1 MDERWS
7 QIRTIFRE
15 ALDLE
20 PAQWE
25 TFLQSRVQDEKI
37 RDKVLSMLAA
47 YDEDD
52 TFLESPAANVGPG
65 ASGRNTTSGL
75 VGTRVGPYEIKRS
88 IARGGMGV
96 VFEALDTK
104 LDKVVALKM
113 MSPALVQDPTFRSR
127 FEQEAR
133 TLAKLEDPHFV
144 RVNALIDEGPNTF
157 IVMEYVDG
165 VTLAQHIQK
174 RGPLA
179 GKDAITVGAQ
189 ILQALSKAHRQG
201 IVHRDLKPSNIMLTK
216 NYEGRLLVKVLDF
229 GIAKNIQPDGQQTRT
244 VGAVGTLFYMSP
256 EQARGLRTIDHR
268 TDLYS
273 LGVTLYETLCGALPF
288 DTGVDEYTVRRQIV
302 EGHVIPIHKRLPKLD
317 TALARVLDKALS
329 TNPDD
334 RFEDADAMRRALM
347 EARTQSS
354 ISANVPP
361 VQQAGTPVS
370 QAHAQPATP
379 KRRSVPLFASV
390 AAGVLLLVVAV
401 LLYNQFAATP
411 ASPETTAL
419 QSATAG
425 AEVDNAA
432 SLGVQLTA
440 DSTAEGQGSDLDVLA
455 SDDAPIQA
463 LQANGT
469 PAASNAEG
477 QLTSSQPPRE
487 QANRDSESTSQN
499 NTSQSNTAQ
508 SNTSQSNTESG
519 SASDLLAV
527 ADPQLPPAQ
536 PVVDPQE
543 TTPNTPANTAT
554 EEEQPVQMGDL
565 SIRAFPGGRI
575 YVNNEL
581 KEGGFIHRGP
591 FRPGAYNVRIENATL
606 GTWSCMVQVNPG
618 EEKVLNVDFDSEIAP
633 VVAAED
639 IDTGAPI
646 QELEIAID
654 GVETRQT
661 TPQRVRLRTGLR
673 QVGVATD
680 AYELVETVLDRGAGG
695 CFQKAGN
702 RINVH
707 PESVTG
713 RSPRILLRLR
723 KVN

>member
-7 QIRTIFRE
+7 QIRMLFRE
-15 ALDLE
+15 ALDLA

-25 TFLQSRVQDEKI
+25 TFIQSRVEDEKI

-52 TFLESPAANVGPG
+52 TFLESPAANIGPG
-65 ASGRNTTSGL
+65 APGRSTTSGL

-113 MSPALVQDPTFRSR
+113 MSPALVQDPSFRQR

-133 TLAKLEDPHFV
+133 TLARLEDPHFV

-174 RGPLA
+174 RGSLA

-273 LGVTLYETLCGALPF
+273 LGVTLYESLSGALPF

-302 EGHVIPIHKRLPKLD
+302 EGHVIPIRKRLPNVD
-317 TALARVLDKALS
+317 AALAQVLDRALS
-329 TNPDD
+329 TDPAE
-334 RFEDADAMRRALM
+334 RFEDAEAMRQALM
-347 EARTQSS
+347 DARAQTQR
-354 ISANVPP
+354 SASVPP
-361 VQQAGTPVS
+361 AV
-370 QAHAQPATP
+370 AQPASQHTPLAAAP
-379 KRRSVPLFASV
+379 KRKAIPLFAGVV
-390 AAGVLLLVVAV
+390 AVVLLLATAV
-401 LLYNQFAATP
+401 LLYNQFVSPPVTP
-411 ASPETTAL
+411 GA
-419 QSATAG
+419 
-425 AEVDNAA
+425 AEVQPIAEAENPAN
-432 SLGVQLTA
+432 LGVQLAA
-440 DSTAEGQGSDLDVLA
+440 DSTANNDDFAPDTSGNADEASLAPATTPAEQEEVEQPIVDNRPTTLAAGNATQA
-455 SDDAPIQA
+455 SDTGD
-463 LQANGT
+463 
-469 PAASNAEG
+469 
-477 QLTSSQPPRE
+477 TS
-487 QANRDSESTSQN
+487 A
-499 NTSQSNTAQ
+499 
-508 SNTSQSNTESG
+508 
-519 SASDLLAV
+519 LLAA
-527 ADPQLPPAQ
+527 ADPELTVPPVSRE
-536 PVVDPQE
+536 PEESVEESSIVVQ
-543 TTPNTPANTAT
+543 
-554 EEEQPVQMGDL
+554 QPVQMGEL
-565 SIRAFPGGRI
+565 SVRALPGGRI
-575 YVNNEL
+575 FIDDVLQES
-581 KEGGFIHRGP
+581 FIHRGELEA
-591 FRPGAYNVRIENATL
+591 GTHNVRIENARL
-606 GTWSCMVQVNPG
+606 GMWSCTVQVNPDLV
-618 EEKVLNVDFDSEIAP
+618 ETINVNFETGAAP

-639 IDTGAPI
+639 VDTGAAILDLPI
-646 QELEIAID
+646 LID
-654 GVETRQT
+654 GNPTSRT
-661 TPQRVRLRTGLR
+661 TPEKVQMLTGLR
-673 QVGVATD
+673 RVEVRTD
-680 AYELVETVLDRGAGG
+680 TYELVETVLDQGAG
-695 CFQKAGN
+695 CFQKVGSL
-702 RINVH
+702 INVH
-707 PESVTG
+707 PESVSG

-723 KVN
+723 KIN

>member
-7 QIRTIFRE
+7 QIRMLFRE
-15 ALDLE
+15 ALDLA

-25 TFLQSRVQDEKI
+25 TFLQSRVEDEKI

-52 TFLESPAANVGPG
+52 TFLESPAANIGPG
-65 ASGRNTTSGL
+65 APGRSTTSGL

-113 MSPALVQDPTFRSR
+113 MSPALVQDPSFRQR

-133 TLAKLEDPHFV
+133 TLARLEDPHFV

-229 GIAKNIQPDGQQTRT
+229 GIAKNIQPDAQQTRT

-302 EGHVIPIHKRLPKLD
+302 EGHVIPINKRLPKLD

-329 TNPDD
+329 TDPAD
-334 RFEDADAMRRALM
+334 RFDDAETMRQALM
-347 EARTQSS
+347 DARTQTQR
-354 ISANVPP
+354 SANMQPAVG
-361 VQQAGTPVS
+361 QQA
-370 QAHAQPATP
+370 AQPASASKTA
-379 KRRSVPLFASV
+379 KRRPVPLFAGV
-390 AAGVLLLVVAV
+390 AAVVLLLAASVF
-401 LLYNQFAATP
+401 LYNQFT
-411 ASPETTAL
+411 ASPAVPETAAV
-419 QSATAG
+419 QPVAGG
-425 AEVDNAA
+425 AEAENPAN
-432 SLGVQLTA
+432 LGVQLGA
-440 DSTAEGQGSDLDVLA
+440 DSLSDNDRPDNNLSLNARTNDEDITSSALENANGDAQPLDTTPAGQGGEQRNIADEVPPVERANQGSGSEDTSTLLAAADPEISPPPAEVPQEATAEAGGQ
-455 SDDAPIQA
+455 
-463 LQANGT
+463 
-469 PAASNAEG
+469 
-477 QLTSSQPPRE
+477 E
-487 QANRDSESTSQN
+487 Q
-499 NTSQSNTAQ
+499 
-508 SNTSQSNTESG
+508 
-519 SASDLLAV
+519 
-527 ADPQLPPAQ
+527 
-536 PVVDPQE
+536 
-543 TTPNTPANTAT
+543 
-554 EEEQPVQMGDL
+554 QPVQMGEL
-565 SIRAFPGGRI
+565 SVRALPGGRI
-575 YVNNEL
+575 YIDDVLQES
-581 KEGGFIHRGP
+581 FIHRGELEA
-591 FRPGAYNVRIENATL
+591 GMHSVRIENARL
-606 GTWSCMVQVNPG
+606 GMWSCRVQVNPNLV
-618 EEKVLNVDFDSEIAP
+618 ETINVNFETGVAP

-639 IDTGAPI
+639 ADSGAAILGLPI
-646 QELEIAID
+646 LID
-654 GVETRQT
+654 GYQTSRT
-661 TPQRVRLRTGLR
+661 TPERVQLLTGLR
-673 QVGVATD
+673 QIEVSTD
-680 AYELVETVLDRGAGG
+680 TYELVETVLDPGAG
-695 CFQKAGN
+695 CFQKVGN
-702 RINVH
+702 LINVH
-707 PESVTG
+707 PESVSG
-713 RSPRILLRLR
+713 WSPRILLRLR
-723 KVN
+723 KIN

>member
-65 ASGRNTTSGL
+65 ASGRSTTSGL

-133 TLAKLEDPHFV
+133 TLARLEDPHFV

-302 EGHVIPIHKRLPKLD
+302 EGHVIPIHQRLPKLD

-329 TNPDD
+329 TDPAE

-354 ISANVPP
+354 ISANMSLAAGP
-361 VQQAGTPVS
+361 QAAS
-370 QAHAQPATP
+370 QAHQQPVVA
-379 KRRSVPLFASV
+379 KRRAVPMLASV
-390 AAGVLLLVVAV
+390 AAVVLLLAVAV
-401 LLYNQFAATP
+401 LLYNRFTAAP
-411 ASPETTAL
+411 AGPETAAL
-419 QSATAG
+419 QSGAG
-425 AEVDNAA
+425 GEVDNPA
-432 SLGVQLTA
+432 SLGVQLAA
-440 DSTAEGQGSDLDVLA
+440 DSTAERERSDMDMPDNGA
-455 SDDAPIQA
+455 TPIAQD
-463 LQANGT
+463 LPENDT
-469 PAASNAEG
+469 PATSEDAGPNAASQLPAERPQNAG
-477 QLTSSQPPRE
+477 GTAR
-487 QANRDSESTSQN
+487 N
-499 NTSQSNTAQ
+499 NTEAGEERS
-508 SNTSQSNTESG
+508 
-519 SASDLLAV
+519 LLAA
-527 ADPQLPPAQ
+527 ADPQIPPAS
-536 PVVDPQE
+536 PSDPQE
-543 TTPNTPANTAT
+543 SIPDTVADTMADTMA
-554 EEEQPVQMGDL
+554 EEEQPVVMGEL
-565 SIRAFPGGRI
+565 SIRALPGGRI
-575 YVNNEL
+575 FVNNEL
-581 KEGGFIHRGP
+581 KEGGFVHRGP
-591 FRPGAYNVRIENATL
+591 FTPGAHNIRIENATL
-606 GTWSCMVQVNPG
+606 GTWSCSVLVNPG
-618 EEKVLNVDFDSEIAP
+618 EEKVLNVNFESDIAP

-646 QELEIAID
+646 QDLPIAID
-654 GVETRQT
+654 GVVIPRT
-661 TPQRVRLRTGLR
+661 TPERVRLQTGLR
-673 QVGVATD
+673 QVDVSTE
-680 AYELVETVLDRGAGG
+680 AYELVETVLDRGASG

-702 RINVH
+702 LINVH
-707 PESVTG
+707 PESVTS